1 MKRLLLFLSVYCG
14 LVNAVSVF
22 AQEPCKVLLPEIAA
36 NYDGPCKKG
45 KAEGPGTA
53 SGTDKYSG
61 NFKDGLPSGKGVYQ
75 WQNGDI
81 YDGYL
86 LKGKMD
92 GNGTMTYK
100 RSGKADSVVTGF
112 WKKDEFVGKYERP
125 FIIHSQSSQIT
136 RIEVLKGSD
145 DDESTITV
153 ELLNSE
159 EGLPRPVS
167 IIQKTILT
175 DITVASGSYDKK
187 VSLNEVNRG
196 VAFKLL
202 DVVFPFKARYKV
214 GNLEM
219 VIEIME
225 PGDWL
230 INVYQ
235 NN

>member
-1 MKRLLLFLSVYCG
+1 MKRFLTFLIVFYG
-14 LVNAVSVF
+14 LMNTLSVF
-22 AQEPCKVLLPEIAA
+22 AQEPCKVLLPAIAA
-36 NYDGPCKKG
+36 SYDGPCKKG
-45 KAEGPGTA
+45 KAEGIGTA
-53 SGTDKYSG
+53 AGTDKYSG
-61 NFKDGLPSGKGVYQ
+61 SFKDGLPSGKGVYQ

-81 YDGYL
+81 YDGDWI
-86 LKGKMD
+86 KGKMD

-100 RSGKADSVVTGF
+100 RSGKADSVVKGF
-112 WKKDEFVGKYERP
+112 WKKDAYVGKFERP
-125 FIIHSQSSQIT
+125 YIIHSQTSQIS

-145 DDESTITV
+145 EDESTITV
-153 ELLNSE
+153 ELLNAE
-159 EGLPRPVS
+159 AGLPRPVS

-202 DVVFPFKARYKV
+202 EVVFPFKARYKI
-214 GNLEM
+214 GTLDM